1 MHGFNERTLYGE
13 SARFNS
19 AQRLDNDS
27 LRRLAPS
34 IFAVEAHESRSERFQ
49 PIPTIQIVD
58 ALRNEGFFPVNAKQQ
73 RTRDVSK
80 RDFTTHLIRFR
91 RFDNLESYRVNDT
104 LCEVILKNANDGTA
118 RYELMSGL
126 FRVLCLN
133 SLVAQTATIDSV
145 KVRHMGKL
153 EAVRD
158 NVIEGTY
165 KVLAEL
171 KKCLQAPAEWS
182 RLPVPV
188 EAKVALANAA
198 HMIRFGANEDGTP
211 QDNGIAPE
219 KLLRPMRREDDG
231 PDLWRTW
238 NRTQEHCIRGGDQGV
253 RYGTDERGRVTRRR
267 VTTRQVNGIHQDI
280 SINKALWMVG
290 EQLFATLTKAQNL
303 AQI

>member
-1 MHGFNERTLYGE
+1 MHGFNERTLYGQ
-13 SARFNS
+13 SARFDS
-19 AQRLDNDS
+19 AQALDNDT

-34 IFAVEAHESRSERFQ
+34 IFAVEAHELRSERFQ

-73 RTRDVSK
+73 RTRDESK

-91 RFDNLESYRVNDT
+91 RFDNVEAYKVNDT

-145 KVRHMGKL
+145 KVKHMGKA

-165 KVLAEL
+165 RVLEEFEEMPPGA
-171 KKCLQAPAEWS
+171 CGM
-182 RLPVPV
+182 VT
-188 EAKVALANAA
+188 LACA
-198 HMIRFGANEDGTP
+198 G
-211 QDNGIAPE
+211 
-219 KLLRPMRREDDG
+219 
-231 PDLWRTW
+231 
-238 NRTQEHCIRGGDQGV
+238 
-253 RYGTDERGRVTRRR
+253 
-267 VTTRQVNGIHQDI
+267 
-280 SINKALWMVG
+280 
-290 EQLFATLTKAQNL
+290 
-303 AQI
+303 